1 MSEPAISSTSPQ
13 QALPISWVESLF
25 KRMHFAYGTRFVDM
39 WAGVNPDEMKTY
51 WAQRLGE
58 LSRSELATGYRML
71 ESRDWPPTM
80 PEFIKLCRPNLDPE
94 PAFHEAL
101 LQGMKRQRADPNDP
115 DVWSHPAIYWA
126 WVRVGAFAMTNQGY
140 EVVRPRWIEALRHY
154 AEQADLPPVP
164 VKRREISA
172 PGKARLRPERAREL
186 LSQLKLKAMPW
197 RTGVGGQTGWAHT
210 ILDKYARGE
219 PVCIASI
226 EMAEQALGL
235 RTKN

>member
-1 MSEPAISSTSPQ
+1 MRDHTISSTSPR

-25 KRMHFAYGTRFVDM
+25 KRMHFAYGTRFADM
-39 WAGVNPDEMKTY
+39 WAGVNPDEMKNY

-58 LSRSELATGYRML
+58 LSRSELATGYQML
-71 ESRDWPPTM
+71 ESRDWPPTL

-101 LQGMKRQRADPNDP
+101 LQGMKRERGNPDEP

-126 WVRVGAFAMTNQGY
+126 WVKVGAFAMTNQGY
-140 EVVRPRWIEALRHY
+140 EVLRSRWIDALRQY
-154 AEQADLPPVP
+154 AETPELAPVP
-164 VKRREISA
+164 VKRRELPA

-186 LSQLKLKAMPW
+186 LSQLKLKGMPQ
-197 RTGVGGQTGWAHT
+197 RAGISVQTEWAHT
-210 ILDKYARGE
+210 ILKKYERGE
-219 PVCIASI
+219 SVCIASI

-235 RTKN
+235 RS

>member
-1 MSEPAISSTSPQ
+1 MREPITSSTSPR
-13 QALPISWVESLF
+13 QALPVSWVESLF
-25 KRMHFAYGTRFVDM
+25 KRMHFAYGTRFADM
-39 WAGVNPDEMKTY
+39 WAGVNPDEMKVH

-71 ESRDWPPTM
+71 DSRDWPPTL

-101 LQGMKRQRADPNDP
+101 LQGVKRERGDPNDP

-126 WVRVGAFAMTNQGY
+126 WVKVGAFAMMNQGY
-140 EVVRPRWIEALRHY
+140 EVLRSRWVDALRHY
-154 AEQADLPPVP
+154 AEQPELPAVP
-164 VKRREISA
+164 VKRRELPA

-186 LSQLKLKAMPW
+186 LSQLKLKGMLQRA
-197 RTGVGGQTGWAHT
+197 GVSGQTDWARV
-210 ILDKYARGE
+210 ILEKYERGE

-235 RTKN
+235 RAQD